1 MSNIVVHEHNVS
13 DIERMARAIAASKL
27 FGITQPEQA
36 ITLCLIAQ
44 AEGRHPASAAQDYHI
59 IQGRPAK
66 KADAMLRDFLS
77 GGGKVKWHALDDT
90 IADATFSHPAG
101 GEVRISWDMERA
113 KNAKL
118 ATDMWKKYPR
128 QMLRSR
134 TVSEGVRTVYPMAT
148 SGMYVPEEVQE
159 FEAPREPAQQ
169 AQVEV
174 PMIEGTVSEPAT
186 PAAGTITPEEAN
198 ALFATLE
205 NNIRSAANVDDLG
218 AVWKHDQPD
227 RVRLPREWIS
237 ELGVSKD
244 QRKAELTRQPGEDMG
259 DDIPFGDRDFVPP
272 NFESMPA

>member
-159 FEAPREPAQQ
+159 FDAPREPVPQPD
-169 AQVEV
+169 V
-174 PMIEGTVSEPAT
+174 PMIEGTVTEPTT

-205 NNIRSAANVDDLG
+205 NNISSAASVDALG
-218 AVWKHDQPD
+218 DVWKRDQPD
-227 RVRLPREWIS
+227 RVRLPKDWIA

-244 QRKAELTRQPGEDMG
+244 LRKAELTRQPGDDM
-259 DDIPFGDRDFVPP
+259 DADVPFGDRDYVPP
-272 NFESMPA
+272 NFDGIAA